1 MAKRLRKLLR
11 RLACTNASRSTLEP
25 GSPPSSTPEEIT
37 TSDIAH
43 SESRVLLDDVP
54 HDEHL
59 PASEIPNGLVYHS
72 PAAPPADTGI
82 PDVVRSSVGRPS
94 HVVSSDMPARL
105 PSRSPSSLVKPS
117 PETNTSHTTPP
128 AAEVEPQLSRSPDSL
143 DHLSHPPATLVD
155 TAKEPLATDTPL
167 LVEVSLAAKPSR
179 APVQPALSASAP
191 SSTCVYVKS
200 PNGVLMHST
209 VQPVAS
215 LPTTNTT
222 TTPSPAKPT
231 QITNSIDVLAH
242 TSNSSPTLPSYSRA
256 NVRPA
261 DVCTHCWDGV
271 FAEGFGLRGI
281 TIERAS
287 VSWMG
292 GYKYTV
298 SHDELMTCQRS
309 NCMWYQC
316 LKQDVF
322 GEMLKWFDGRTDDDR
337 VEIAV
342 GRPESVDENGQ
353 QIEGPAAEEE
363 LIVVINKE
371 HTFIISMNADN
382 PAAAWIKDWTGT
394 VRVETFEALSCA
406 KERAEECAREHK
418 ACQDFFDWSRPE
430 ASLPTRLIDCS
441 DLLHPRIVTTENMD
455 PTREQYVVL
464 SYVWGGEQPNR
475 TTVKNL
481 PVYMKG
487 IDVTLLPKNIVD
499 AIRVT
504 HALGIR
510 YLWTDSL
517 CIIQDSHA
525 DKHRELR
532 KMRDVYRYAF
542 IAIDAANAESAA
554 QGVLHDLD
562 WVAMDA
568 SDWLPFVWSRHHEG
582 RPQRFSEFLNAV
594 PRTDLIRH
602 QWVSN
607 NSVVEQTRGHTG
619 KRAWCLQ
626 ERLMAGRCLR
636 FSSEAVEF
644 RCRTFHQR
652 IADGYYAAVLGTITP
667 PDLVFHPNLSLSL
680 GSVDWFAIHANW
692 ADVILDYSRRSLS
705 FSEDKLVACAGLAEA
720 FGSALGSQNRYLA
733 GLWRDSLLFDLLW
746 LEATEH
752 LVGCRGDA
760 LAPSW
765 SWAAT
770 RSPVFFVAYASTS
783 ASDTPSQYWRE
794 LAEVVE
800 CAVTLEDPA
809 LPFGR
814 VIGGHIILRAPVL
827 GPYNVEDLRSQLAN
841 SLRLDD
847 VDRRDDKHTDTSLMI
862 VPLIY
867 RPESQDKRGW
877 LVSCLVVHTYAGERD
892 ESAGSSLSD
901 NQGVYQ
907 RAGYC
912 WFSDRHEGGRE
923 IIDLLLGA
931 LRSGGD
937 GQYDF
942 PRTEI
947 RLV

>member
-1 MAKRLRKLLR
+1 MAKRLRKILR
-11 RLACTNASRSTLEP
+11 RMACTNVSSSSLDSGP
-25 GSPPSSTPEEIT
+25 SPSSNPQEVIAS
-37 TSDIAH
+37 TSAQ
-43 SESRVLLDDVP
+43 SEPRALPDVVLR
-54 HDEHL
+54 DELL
-59 PASEIPNGLVYHS
+59 PDGESPNGLVYYS
-72 PAAPPADTGI
+72 PAASLSDINTVEAA
-82 PDVVRSSVGRPS
+82 RLSVGTPP
-94 HVVSSDMPARL
+94 HVVSSDVSAR
-105 PSRSPSSLVKPS
+105 PSSRPPSLVEPS
-117 PETNTSHTTPP
+117 PEINSSHATPP
-128 AAEVEPQLSRSPDSL
+128 AAEVHPHLSWSPGML
-143 DHLSHPPATLVD
+143 DHLTPPSAVPD
-155 TAKEPLATDTPL
+155 GIVGDASAVGTPP
-167 LVEVSLAAKPSR
+167 LVEVSQESAVTR
-179 APVQPALSASAP
+179 APAQP
-191 SSTCVYVKS
+191 
-200 PNGVLMHST
+200 
-209 VQPVAS
+209 
-215 LPTTNTT
+215 
-222 TTPSPAKPT
+222 TPSPTEDPPVVDTTA
-231 QITNSIDVLAH
+231 
-242 TSNSSPTLPSYSRA
+242 SSPVETLQNTDSVGVVSQNTRSSLPSPSYSRA
-256 NVRPA
+256 NARPA

-292 GYKYTV
+292 GYKYTI
-298 SHDELMTCQRS
+298 SHDELLACQRS

-316 LKQDVF
+316 LKEDVF
-322 GEMLKWFDGRTDDDR
+322 GEMLKWFESRADDR
-337 VEIAV
+337 MEVAV
-342 GRPESVDENGQ
+342 GRPESVDDNGQ
-353 QIEGPAAEEE
+353 QIEGPAVEEE

-371 HTFIISMNADN
+371 RTFIISMNADN

-394 VRVETFEALSCA
+394 VCVETIEALSCA

-441 DLLHPRIVTTENMD
+441 DPLHPRIVTTEDMD
-455 PTREQYVVL
+455 PTHVQYVVL

-475 TTVKNL
+475 TTVGNL

-487 IDVTLLPKNIVD
+487 IDVALLPKNIMD
-499 AIRVT
+499 AVRVT

-517 CIIQDSHA
+517 CIIQDSHS

-542 IAIDAANAESAA
+542 IAIDAANAESAS

-568 SDWLPFVWSRHHEG
+568 SDWLPFTWSRRHEG
-582 RPQRFSEFLNAV
+582 RPQRFMEFLDAV
-594 PRTDLIRH
+594 PRADLIRH

-667 PDLVFHPNLSLSL
+667 PDLVFHPNPSLTS

-783 ASDTPSQYWRE
+783 ASDTPSQYWQE

-800 CAVTLEDPA
+800 CAVTLEDAA

-814 VIGGHIILRAPVL
+814 VVGGHIILRAPVL
-827 GPYNVEDLRSQLAN
+827 GPYNVEDLRSQLSN

-847 VDRRDDKHTDTSLMI
+847 VDRRDDKHTDTSLLI

-877 LVSCLVVHTYAGERD
+877 LVSCLVVHSYAGQPDATVASSVSE
-892 ESAGSSLSD
+892 GS
-901 NQGVYQ
+901 QGVYQ

-912 WFSDRHEGGRE
+912 WFSGRHEGGRE
-923 IIDLLLGA
+923 IIDPLLDS
-931 LRSGGD
+931 LRSGD
-937 GQYDF
+937 GGQWGF

-947 RLV
+947 KLV

>member
-11 RLACTNASRSTLEP
+11 RLACNNVSSSTLGPETP
-25 GSPPSSTPEEIT
+25 DSSSPEEVT
-37 TSDIAH
+37 TSVNTH
-43 SESRVLLDDVP
+43 SEPRDLLDVAPCNEILP
-54 HDEHL
+54 HRESSHEL
-59 PASEIPNGLVYHS
+59 ANHS
-72 PAAPPADTGI
+72 PAAPLSGIDT
-82 PDVVRSSVGRPS
+82 PEVAEVVRSSVGASP
-94 HVVSSDMPARL
+94 HAVLSDMPARL
-105 PSRSPSSLVKPS
+105 PLRSPSLVEPS
-117 PETNTSHTTPP
+117 PETDSSHATPP
-128 AAEVEPQLSRSPDSL
+128 AVEVHLPLSRSLDML
-143 DHLSHPPATLVD
+143 DH
-155 TAKEPLATDTPL
+155 DTPL
-167 LVEVSLAAKPSR
+167 SA
-179 APVQPALSASAP
+179 APVGTMEEHSAAETPLPVELSPTPVKTLPDVKAPNDLAQSTCQPIAPTSPTALS
-191 SSTCVYVKS
+191 
-200 PNGVLMHST
+200 
-209 VQPVAS
+209 S
-215 LPTTNTT
+215 LVGNIP
-222 TTPSPAKPT
+222 
-231 QITNSIDVLAH
+231 ITNSVDLLAH
-242 TSNSSPTLPSYSRA
+242 TSRSLSPRPPYSRA
-256 NVRPA
+256 SMRPA
-261 DVCTHCWDGV
+261 DVCAHCWDGV

-298 SHDELMTCQRS
+298 SHDELLTCQRS
-309 NCMWYQC
+309 NCMWYRC
-316 LKQDVF
+316 LAQDVF
-322 GEMLKWFDGRTDDDR
+322 GHMLGWFEGRTDER
-337 VEIAV
+337 VEVAV

-353 QIEGPAAEEE
+353 QIEGQAAEEE

-371 HTFIISMNADN
+371 RTFIISMNADN
-382 PAAAWIKDWTGT
+382 PAAAWIKDWIGT
-394 VRVETFEALSCA
+394 VRVETFDALSCA

-418 ACQDFFDWSRPE
+418 ACKDFFDWARPE
-430 ASLPTRLIDCS
+430 ATLPTRLIDCS
-441 DLLHPRIVTTENMD
+441 DPLRPRVVTTEGMD
-455 PTREQYVVL
+455 PMHEQYVVL

-475 TTVKNL
+475 TTVANL
-481 PVYMKG
+481 PAYLEG
-487 IDVTLLPKNIVD
+487 IDIALLPKNIMD

-517 CIIQDSHA
+517 CIIQDSHS

-542 IAIDAANAESAA
+542 IAIDAANAESAS

-568 SDWLPFVWSRHHEG
+568 SDWLPFMWSRRHEG
-582 RPQRFSEFLNAV
+582 RPQRFMDLFDVV

-644 RCRTFHQR
+644 RCRTFRQR

-667 PDLVFHPNLSLSL
+667 PDLVFHPNPSLL
-680 GSVDWFAIHANW
+680 PGSVDWFTIHANW
-692 ADVILDYSRRSLS
+692 ADVVLDYSRRSLS
-705 FSEDKLVACAGLAEA
+705 YSDDKLVACAGLAEA
-720 FGSALGSQNRYLA
+720 FGSALGSQNKYLA
-733 GLWRDSLLFDLLW
+733 GLWRDSLLYDLLW

-752 LVGCRGDA
+752 LAGCRGDA

-783 ASDTPSQYWRE
+783 TSDKPSQYWE
-794 LAEVVE
+794 EVAEVVE
-800 CAVTLEDPA
+800 CAVTLEDSA

-814 VIGGHIILRAPVL
+814 VIGGHIILRAPLL

-847 VDRRDDKHTDTSLMI
+847 VDRRDDKHTDISVFV

-877 LVSCLVVHTYAGERD
+877 L
-892 ESAGSSLSD
+892 
-901 NQGVYQ
+901 
-907 RAGYC
+907 
-912 WFSDRHEGGRE
+912 
-923 IIDLLLGA
+923 
-931 LRSGGD
+931 LR
-937 GQYDF
+937 F
-942 PRTEI
+942 
-947 RLV
+947 